1 MDNFNKA
8 DFNRS
13 RVLLLR
19 TARLGR
25 LINVTSLKQKL
36 GEAARRVAI

>member
-8 DFNRS
+8 GFNRS

-19 TARLGR
+19 TAWMGS
-25 LINVTSLKQKL
+25 LINVASSLGQEL
-36 GEAARRVAI
+36 GETVRVAV